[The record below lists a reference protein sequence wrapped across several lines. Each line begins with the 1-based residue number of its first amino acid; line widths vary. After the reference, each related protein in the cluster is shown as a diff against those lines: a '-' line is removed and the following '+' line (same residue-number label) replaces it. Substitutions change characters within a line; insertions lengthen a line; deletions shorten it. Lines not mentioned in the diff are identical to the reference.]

1 MSDYDPPVYRGG
13 RKPGQKNKYSIAT
26 MTRDI
31 CEAIHTSLYID
42 GNPTKF
48 FRDLKKNQ
56 PALYMQAVL
65 ALMKKGDAAEVGG
78 ITINVVQLTSPAVP
92 TPGVLCSPI
101 AEHVAPQRHL
111 QLVPN
116 IEDVV
121 DVVDPLA
128 VDIEVT
134 RDDR

>member
-1 MSDYDPPVYRGG
+1 MAEFDAPVNRGG

-42 GNPTKF
+42 GNPTQF
-48 FRDLKKNQ
+48 FRDLKRKQ

-78 ITINVVQLTSPAVP
+78 ITINVVSLTSPDVP

-101 AEHVAPQRHL
+101 AEHIAPQRRL
-111 QLVPN
+111 SLVTAAPN
-116 IEDVV
+116 EADIIDA
-121 DVVDPLA
+121 DIVVDPPKGA
-128 VDIEVT
+128 P
-134 RDDR
+134 